1 MISEDV
7 VESIDSEIR
16 FFGASETQKPTD
28 LLIGSTQGRHPAF
41 KTFINL
47 QNTHQKSAQVHVLYI
62 KHSFKYTGM

>member
-1 MISEDV
+1 MIV
-7 VESIDSEIR
+7 GSIDSEIR

-28 LLIGSTQGRHPAF
+28 FLIGSTQGRHPAF

-47 QNTHQKSAQVHVLYI
+47 QNTHQKSNQVHVLYI

>member
-1 MISEDV
+1 MI

-28 LLIGSTQGRHPAF
+28 FLIGRSTQDRLSDF
-41 KTFINL
+41 KRFINL
-47 QNTHQKSAQVHVLYI
+47 QNTHQKSNQIHVLYI

>member
-1 MISEDV
+1 MIRMIV
-7 VESIDSEIR
+7 GSIDSEIR

-28 LLIGSTQGRHPAF
+28 FLIGSTQGRHPAF

>member
-1 MISEDV
+1 MISEDDQDDR
-7 VESIDSEIR
+7 ESIDTKIS

-28 LLIGSTQGRHPAF
+28 FLIGSTRGRHPAF

-62 KHSFKYTGM
+62 